1 MSTEYAAS
9 VQNLTKKYENFTL
22 DNVTFQ
28 VPYGCVVGFIGENG
42 AGKSTTIFSMLGLIP
57 VDGGEISLLGHK
69 VSREN
74 GYKDSV
80 DYREHIGVVFDE
92 CSFHGQMKVRY
103 IAKIMKN
110 IYKTW
115 DNDKFVAYL
124 KRFELPMDKKVHE
137 LSKGM
142 KMKLSIA
149 VALSHDSRLL
159 ILDEATGGLD
169 PVVRSEVL
177 DLFREFTMDEG
188 RAIFI
193 SSHITSDI
201 EKIADYIVLIH
212 KGRLIFTEEKDELL
226 YRYGIVRCT
235 REQADTIPGELIAGR
250 EDGSFSVNVLVND
263 RENNFFK
270 GKDWV
275 VDRAGI
281 EDILLY
287 IVKKEDK
294 SI

>member
-22 DNVTFQ
+22 DNVTLQ

-42 AGKSTTIFSMLGLIP
+42 AGKSTTILSMLGLIP

-74 GYKDSV
+74 GYHESV

-92 CSFHGQMKVRY
+92 CSFHGQMQVRY

-115 DNDKFVAYL
+115 DNDKFTSYL
-124 KRFELPMDKKVHE
+124 KRFELPVNKKVQE

-169 PVVRSEVL
+169 PVVRNEVL
-177 DLFREFTMDEG
+177 DIFREFTMDE
-188 RAIFI
+188 RHAIFI
-193 SSHITSDI
+193 STHITSDI

-212 KGRLIFTEEKDELL
+212 RGKLLFTEEKDELL
-226 YRYGIVRCT
+226 YHYGIVRCT
-235 REQADTIPGELIAGR
+235 KEQADTIPDELIAGR
-250 EDGSFSVNVLVND
+250 EDNEFSVNVLIND
-263 RENNFFK
+263 KGNSFFRE
-270 GKDWV
+270 KDWV
-275 VDRAGI
+275 IDRAGI

-287 IVKKEDK
+287 MVKKEDK